1 MIKTSERNPALD
13 NVKDFGLGMA
23 TGLTDEA
30 AMAAAKKTG
39 LVAVQNVAK
48 NVKPSFNA
56 GAMIVGLAANPLIN
70 EAEGHLRGRKGMY
83 QNRAQDVF
91 KNIQAIQQL
100 IPNDN
105 KINMLIQQLQ
115 QTIQQGNQ
123 LFQKKASYNNK
134 NTRLAVIG
142 EFNTGQYARDALIGA
157 GTGAMVGA
165 AAGGVGAI
173 PGAFIGAIGSGLGS
187 GIMDIAY
194 QFKNNY
200 QKASWQAGEMIDKLY
215 SMNQQIQPFA
225 PQLANMLMKLAQ
237 DIKNEIEVRFEKKS
251 GASYR
256 NDYDQTAQ
264 QGQKGQ
270 QGQEGQQGGMSQSDG
285 SSLDPNLSQAVNS
298 ALQIYSQAKQA
309 YYMNPQMYDQLRMQ
323 YQQMLQEINAY
334 IAQNYPGQ
342 DANQILASYMQQANF
357 GMQDQPMMQQ
367 PMQQQPMMQQPMMQ
381 QPMQQQGYY
390 QPGTFQQGYMQQP
403 MQQQPMMQQ
412 PMMQQPMQQQPMMQ
426 QPMMQQ
432 PMMQQPYNQQMFMQ
446 QQPQTNYLR

>member
-1 MIKTSERNPALD
+1 MPSYSTNRSDGTAVYKGGSTETLD
-13 NVKDFGLGMA
+13 NIKDFA
-23 TGLTDEA
+23 TGLPIGFTDEA

-70 EAEGHLRGRKGMY
+70 EAEGHLRGREGMY
-83 QNRAQDVF
+83 KNRAQDVF

-187 GIMDIAY
+187 GIQDIAY

-200 QKASWQAGEMIDKLY
+200 QKASWQAGEMRDKLY

-256 NDYDQTAQ
+256 NDYAKAAQ
-264 QGQKGQ
+264 EGQQGQ

-367 PMQQQPMMQQPMMQ
+367 PMQQQPMMQQPM
-381 QPMQQQGYY
+381 QQQGYY

-412 PMMQQPMQQQPMMQ
+412 PMMQQP
-426 QPMMQQ
+426 
-432 PMMQQPYNQQMFMQ
+432 YNQQMFMQ

>member
-1 MIKTSERNPALD
+1 MPSYSRQQSDGTAVYKGGSTETLD
-13 NVKDFGLGMA
+13 NIKDLAAGAASGFA
-23 TGLTDEA
+23 DEA
-30 AMAAAKKTG
+30 ALAAATKAG
-39 LVAVQNVAK
+39 LVNVAK
-48 NVKPSFNA
+48 NVKPSFNLP
-56 GAMIVGLAANPLIN
+56 AMAVGFAANPLIN
-70 EAEGHLRGRKGMY
+70 LGEATVRGAQGMY
-83 QNRAQDVF
+83 QSRAEDVF
-91 KNIQAIQQL
+91 KNLQAIQQF

-105 KINMLIQQLQ
+105 KINTLIQQLQ
-115 QTIQQGNQ
+115 QTIQQGAQ
-123 LFQKKASYNNK
+123 LFQRKASYNNK
-134 NTRLAVIG
+134 NTRLAIIG
-142 EFNTGQYARDALIGA
+142 QFNAGQYGRDALIGA

-173 PGAFIGAIGSGLGS
+173 PGALIGAVGGGLGS

-200 QKASWQAGEMIDKLY
+200 QKASWQAGEMRDKLY
-215 SMNQQIQPFA
+215 TMRQQIQPFA

-334 IAQNYPGQ
+334 ITQNYPGQ

-381 QPMQQQGYY
+381 QQGYNQQSYY

-403 MQQQPMMQQ
+403 MQQ
-412 PMMQQPMQQQPMMQ
+412 PMQQ

>member
-1 MIKTSERNPALD
+1 MPSYSTNRSDGTAVYKGGSTETIDNIKD
-13 NVKDFGLGMA
+13 IA
-23 TGLTDEA
+23 TGFPIGLTDEVA
-30 AMAAAKKTG
+30 LAAATKAG
-39 LVAVQNVAK
+39 LVNVAK
-48 NVKPSFNA
+48 NVKPSFNLP
-56 GAMIVGLAANPLIN
+56 AMAVGFAANPLIN
-70 EAEGHLRGRKGMY
+70 LGEATVRGAQGMY
-83 QNRAQDVF
+83 QSRAEDVF
-91 KNIQAIQQL
+91 KNLQAIQQF

-105 KINMLIQQLQ
+105 KINTLIQQLQ
-115 QTIQQGNQ
+115 QTIQQGAQ
-123 LFQKKASYNNK
+123 LFQRKASYNNK
-134 NTRLAVIG
+134 NTRLAIIG
-142 EFNTGQYARDALIGA
+142 QFNAGQYGRDALIGA

-173 PGAFIGAIGSGLGS
+173 PGALIGAVGGGLGS

-200 QKASWQAGEMIDKLY
+200 QKASWQAGEMRDKLY
-215 SMNQQIQPFA
+215 TMRQQIQPFA

-270 QGQEGQQGGMSQSDG
+270 QGQEGMPQLDG
-285 SSLDPNLSQAVNS
+285 SNLDPNLSQAVNS

-334 IAQNYPGQ
+334 ITQNYPGQ

-357 GMQDQPMMQQ
+357 GMQQQ

-381 QPMQQQGYY
+381 QQSYY

-412 PMMQQPMQQQPMMQ
+412 P
-426 QPMMQQ
+426 
-432 PMMQQPYNQQMFMQ
+432 YNQQMFMQ

>member
-1 MIKTSERNPALD
+1 MPSYSRERSDGTAVYKGGSTETLD
-13 NVKDFGLGMA
+13 NIKDIA
-23 TGLTDEA
+23 TGFPIGLTDEVA
-30 AMAAAKKTG
+30 LAAATKAG
-39 LVAVQNVAK
+39 LVNVAK
-48 NVKPSFNA
+48 NVKPSFNLP
-56 GAMIVGLAANPLIN
+56 AMAVGFAANPLIN
-70 EAEGHLRGRKGMY
+70 LGEATVRGAQGMY
-83 QNRAQDVF
+83 QSRAEDVF
-91 KNIQAIQQL
+91 KNLQAIKQF

-105 KINMLIQQLQ
+105 KINTLIQQLQ
-115 QTIQQGNQ
+115 QTIQQGAQ
-123 LFQKKASYNNK
+123 LFQRKASYNNK
-134 NTRLAVIG
+134 NTRLAIIG
-142 EFNTGQYARDALIGA
+142 QFNAGQYGRDALIGA

-173 PGAFIGAIGSGLGS
+173 PGALIGAVGGGLGS

-200 QKASWQAGEMIDKLY
+200 QKASWQAGEMRDKLY
-215 SMNQQIQPFA
+215 TMRQQIQPFA

-334 IAQNYPGQ
+334 ITQNYPGQ

-367 PMQQQPMMQQPMMQ
+367 PTQQQPMMQ

-412 PMMQQPMQQQPMMQ
+412 PMMQQP
-426 QPMMQQ
+426 
-432 PMMQQPYNQQMFMQ
+432 YNQQMFMQ